1 MAPAPTSGRSTP
13 TDPGGLHELVDHLF
27 RRESGRLSAS
37 LVAVFGPGKL
47 DLIEDVVQE
56 ALVEALRHWRFN
68 GVPEHPA
75 AWLTQVARR
84 RALDALRRD
93 ATLRRHEPK
102 LRAWAERNAYARA
115 HDELDEQVRLML
127 MCCHPKLPR
136 EQRVALTLK
145 LVAGLGT
152 GEIARAFLVTESAA
166 AQRLVRA
173 KRAIRE
179 SGISMD
185 MPEAD
190 ELRPRLRSVLE
201 TVYLLFNEGYSAG
214 EGDHVIQ
221 RDRFEEACRL
231 GAMLVRDERTASPAA
246 HALLALMLFHA
257 SRLETRS
264 DADGALLLLE
274 DQDRSQWDRNLIARG
289 FHHLQRA
296 ASGDDLTAYHL
307 EAGIAAVHARSASFD
322 ETNWGEIVSLYDM
335 LREIKPGP
343 VVGLNRAVAIAMSK
357 GIDAGLAELDAIGP
371 LDRYAHADIVR
382 GELLR
387 RAGRTAEAR
396 ASFERALT
404 LPCSKPQRK
413 FVQSRLS
420 MLPAN

>member
-13 TDPGGLHELVDHLF
+13 TDQGGLHELVDHLF

-37 LVAVFGPGKL
+37 LVAMFGPAKL

-68 GVPEHPA
+68 GVPDHPA

-102 LRAWAERNAYARA
+102 LRAWAERNAYAGA

-127 MCCHPKLPR
+127 MCCHPELPR

-152 GEIARAFLVTESAA
+152 GEIARAFLITESAA

-179 SGISMD
+179 GGISME
-185 MPEAD
+185 MPDAD
-190 ELRPRLRSVLE
+190 DLRPRMRSVLE
-201 TVYLLFNEGYSAG
+201 TVYLLFNEGYSAS
-214 EGDHVIQ
+214 EGDDVIQ

-231 GAMLVRDERTASPAA
+231 GAMLVRDERTASPTA

-257 SRLETRS
+257 SRLDTRS

-274 DQDRSQWDRNLIARG
+274 DQDRSRWDRDLIVRG
-289 FHHLQRA
+289 YHHLQLS
-296 ASGDDLTAYHL
+296 ASGDELTAYHL
-307 EAGIAAVHARSASFD
+307 EAGIAAVHARSASFA
-322 ETNWGEIVSLYDM
+322 ETNWDEIVSLYAM
-335 LREIKPGP
+335 LREVKPGP
-343 VVGLNRAVAIAMSK
+343 VVGLNRAVAVAMAR
-357 GIDAGLAELDAIGP
+357 GIEEGLAELDLIGP
-371 LDRYAHADIVR
+371 LDHYAQANIVR

-387 RAGRTAEAR
+387 RADRASEAR
-396 ASFERALT
+396 ECLKRAMA
-404 LPCSKPQRK
+404 LPCSKPQRM
-413 FVQSRLS
+413 FVEGRIR
-420 MLPAN
+420 MLT